1 LAFFWDFIT
10 ILLNFINH
18 ECFSMLRK
26 VANIVIF
33 NSINKILLNGYRRK
47 EGREIVSF
55 LLIKAVRYERVK

>member
-1 LAFFWDFIT
+1 
-10 ILLNFINH
+10 
-18 ECFSMLRK
+18 MLRK